1 MGLVLIEKRSY
12 MKTITRKLL
21 AVTVLSTLAFS
32 VMAAPDCTQEPKDK
46 WMSEQDMKAKIEAE
60 GYSIKRFLTSGN
72 CYELYGKNKDGEN
85 VEIYFNPVDGTI
97 VKQR

>member
-1 MGLVLIEKRSY
+1 

-32 VMAAPDCTQEPKDK
+32 VMAAPECTQEPKDK
-46 WMSEQDMKAKIEAE
+46 WMSEQDMKTKIEAD
-60 GYSIKRFLTSGN
+60 GYTIKRFATSGN
-72 CYELYGKNKDGEN
+72 CYEIYGKDKDGKK